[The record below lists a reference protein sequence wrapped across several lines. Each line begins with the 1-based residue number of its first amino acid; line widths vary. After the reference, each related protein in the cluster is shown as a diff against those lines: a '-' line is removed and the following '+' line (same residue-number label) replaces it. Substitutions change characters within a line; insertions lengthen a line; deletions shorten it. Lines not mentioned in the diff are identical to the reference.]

1 MRLISILMV
10 LLPLTTV
17 LAAETV
23 YVTDELR
30 LGLYDDEL
38 TTGRPFQTLLSGAQL
53 DVLERALMSVR
64 VRSEDGVE
72 GWVKTAYL
80 VAAKPARLRVA
91 ELERENE
98 TISSQLD
105 SIRTTEAANL
115 ARVEALESDLAEA
128 QQNIARLPELE
139 SQNVELL
146 SALNT
151 VGTNVAMSWL
161 VLAAI
166 VAFAVGCLAG
176 YKWLDR
182 RVRRQFGGLKVY

>member
-1 MRLISILMV
+1 MAIWPFTAAM
-10 LLPLTTV
+10 
-17 LAAETV
+17 AAEIV

-30 LGLYDDEL
+30 LGLYADEQ

-53 DVLERALMSVR
+53 DVLERALTSVR
-64 VRSEDGVE
+64 VQTEDGVE

-105 SIRTTEAANL
+105 SIRSIEAANL
-115 ARVEALESDLAEA
+115 ARVGVLEADLAEA

-139 SQNVELL
+139 SQNVALL
-146 SALNT
+146 SALDT
-151 VGTNVAMSWL
+151 VGTSVAMRWL
-161 VLAAI
+161 ILAAI

>member
-1 MRLISILMV
+1 MRLISILMAIW
-10 LLPLTTV
+10 PFTAAM
-17 LAAETV
+17 AAEIV

-30 LGLYDDEL
+30 LGLYADEQ

-53 DVLERALMSVR
+53 DVLERALTSVR
-64 VRSEDGVE
+64 VQTEDGVE

-105 SIRTTEAANL
+105 SIRSIEAANL
-115 ARVEALESDLAEA
+115 ARVGVLEADLAEA

-139 SQNVELL
+139 SQNVALL
-146 SALNT
+146 SALDT
-151 VGTNVAMSWL
+151 VGTSVAMRWL
-161 VLAAI
+161 ILAAI

>member
-1 MRLISILMV
+1 MRLISILMAIW
-10 LLPLTTV
+10 PFTAAM
-17 LAAETV
+17 AAEIV

-30 LGLYDDEL
+30 LGLYADEQ

-53 DVLERALMSVR
+53 DVLERALTSVR
-64 VRSEDGVE
+64 VQTEDGVE

-105 SIRTTEAANL
+105 SIRSIEAANL
-115 ARVEALESDLAEA
+115 ARVGVLEADLAEA

-139 SQNVELL
+139 SQNVALL
-146 SALNT
+146 SALDT
-151 VGTNVAMSWL
+151 VGTSVAMRWL
-161 VLAAI
+161 ILAAI
-166 VAFAVGCLAG
+166 VAFAVGSLAG